1 MERFYVKPEGFGPD
15 RVRFSAGQVKYIRK
29 VLRLQEGA
37 EVAVTNGLGQA
48 YLCRLRFLSRE
59 EAVGSLVS
67 PLREDNDPGLKV
79 VLYQGIPKGDK
90 MDQVVQKSVE
100 LGVAEIVPL
109 ITRRCVVRLE
119 GGRMEERR
127 QRWQR
132 IAASALEQSRRN
144 FLPPVREPLS
154 LASALQEG
162 RGDSPGGCPG
172 GPGGGSLAF
181 MPWEEEQ
188 SLGLWTFL
196 EANPFPREVRV
207 FIGPEGGFTR
217 EEAAK
222 AAAAGVARVTLGKRI
237 LRTETAGP
245 AVLAMALYHYGELG
259 RGERP

>member
-1 MERFYVKPEGFGPD
+1 MERFYVKPEGFGLN

-48 YLCRLRFLSRE
+48 YLCRLCFLSRE

-127 QRWQR
+127 RRWQR

-162 RGDSPGGCPG
+162 WGDSPGGS
-172 GPGGGSLAF
+172 GGGSLAF

-188 SLGLWTFL
+188 SMGLRTFL
-196 EANPFPREVRV
+196 ETNPFPREVRV

-259 RGERP
+259 RVERP